1 LQQTDGTYAPY
12 ATFDNIDNVC
22 KLLNDYWSKK
32 SRFSVSADNL
42 AKAWVTM
49 WNKKKMSDADFNSFK
64 TNDKE
69 IYDAIVSVIDDA
81 INLADALKL

>member
-1 LQQTDGTYAPY
+1 
-12 ATFDNIDNVC
+12 
-22 KLLNDYWSKK
+22 
-32 SRFSVSADNL
+32 
-42 AKAWVTM
+42 
-49 WNKKKMSDADFNSFK
+49 MSDADFNSFK